1 VRVARRRRV
10 RDGERTKER
19 DEPGKHDQAG
29 AHEQQARLSDQTLV
43 ATIERS
49 VKDKLGRCARCMT
62 ASILAFPAGW
72 DRSLSL
78 PLLHMSL
85 GERLVRRLGPAVGI
99 FALVALGA
107 GAQAAPAS
115 RAWHGGNPLH
125 FVGELL
131 LPGQSRPMN
140 SFGADYGGALAVS
153 SDGRTAVVGGWF
165 EKKDKPAVWVLSV
178 PHGQQFSSGKGMKIA
193 AVPSASAALSAN
205 GKVALVGTG
214 KDAAW
219 VFTDRGGGVWV
230 GTKLKP
236 TGVANSTRF
245 GESVALSRDGRI
257 AIVGGPG
264 GKGAVWTF
272 IRGTGSRWVQFT
284 GKLTGKG
291 ESGDGGFGSAVAL
304 SADGTTAVVGAPKD
318 DSDDGAAWFYTR
330 SDSRWVQQGSKQWNA
345 VSPTPVSKGKFDSEF
360 GRSVAVSADGST
372 ALIGA
377 WRDYKGD
384 GAVYV
389 YTRSGSTWS
398 KVDRLPAP
406 AQAPKSGFGRSVTL
420 SGDGLNAVI
429 GAPRADPYKNFSERG
444 AAFVFLRS
452 GSAFVQ
458 KGKLTYDRFQEW
470 EFGVAVAVS
479 SDGNTALVTGHA
491 FVGSGVRDVEVFE
504 SPPHVERIAPDKGPA
519 AGGTSVTISG
529 NGFNGVR
536 AVTFGPTPAASY
548 HVDSPTQITAVSPS
562 GQGKVDIR
570 VSTSI
575 GTSNAESP
583 DEFRYLSGPTVT
595 AVTPSSGPSGG
606 GTPVMIEGAG
616 LYYATDV
623 HFGSAEAQFKVN
635 SDTEIL
641 AYSPPGVAGQM
652 VPVTVATPGG
662 TSGINANAVFTYID
676 PIL

>member
-1 VRVARRRRV
+1 
-10 RDGERTKER
+10 
-19 DEPGKHDQAG
+19 
-29 AHEQQARLSDQTLV
+29 
-43 ATIERS
+43 
-49 VKDKLGRCARCMT
+49 
-62 ASILAFPAGW
+62 
-72 DRSLSL
+72 
-78 PLLHMSL
+78 MSL
-85 GERLVRRLGPAVGI
+85 GGSLVRRLGLAVGT

-107 GAQAAPAS
+107 GAQGASAS

-131 LPGQSRPMN
+131 LPGQSRPTLN
-140 SFGADYGGALAVS
+140 SAGADYGKALAVS
-153 SDGRTAVVGGWF
+153 SDGRTAVVGGF

-178 PHGQQFSSGKGMKIA
+178 PHGQQFASGKGVKVA

-214 KDAAW
+214 NDAAW
-219 VFTDRGGGVWV
+219 VFTNRGGGVWV

-236 TGVANSTRF
+236 AGVGNSTRF
-245 GESVALSRDGRI
+245 GESVALSRDGRV

-272 IRGTGSRWVQFT
+272 IRPGTGNRWVQVT

-304 SADGTTAVVGAPKD
+304 SADGTTAIVGAPKD

-330 SDSRWVQQGSKQWNA
+330 SGSRWVQQGSKQWNA
-345 VSPTPVSKGKFDSEF
+345 LSPTPVSKGSFDSEF
-360 GRSVAVSADGST
+360 GRSVALSADGST

-406 AQAPKSGFGRSVTL
+406 AQAPKSGFGRSVAL
-420 SGDGLNAVI
+420 SGDGSNAVI
-429 GAPRADPYKNFSERG
+429 GAPRADRYKRFSNLGRG

-452 GSAFVQ
+452 GPAFVGH
-458 KGKLTYDRFQEW
+458 GKLTYDRFQEW
-470 EFGVAVAVS
+470 DFAVAVALS
-479 SDGNTALVTGHA
+479 SDGNTALVTGHP
-491 FVGSGVRDVEVFE
+491 FVGGAVRDVEVFE
-504 SPPHVERIAPDKGPA
+504 SPPYVERITPDKGPA
-519 AGGTSVTISG
+519 GGGTSVTISG
-529 NGFNGVR
+529 SGFNAVR
-536 AVTFGPTPAASY
+536 AVTFGSAPAASY

-562 GQGKVDIR
+562 GQGTVDIR

-583 DEFRYLSGPTVT
+583 DDFRYLSGPTVT

-606 GTPVMIEGAG
+606 GTPVTINGTG
-616 LYYATDV
+616 LYYATHV

-641 AYSPPGVAGQM
+641 AYSPPGVAGQK
-652 VPVTVATPGG
+652 VTVTVTTPGG
-662 TSGINANAVFTYID
+662 TSGVNASAVFTYID
-676 PIL
+676 VIL